1 MQMSRTFTYI
11 YADDQPFVK
20 QMANLKS
27 EPADDDI
34 DLLAKLIKKYRI
46 FDKKLKKRVD
56 IRYTWWYINKALG
69 ERQ

>member
-1 MQMSRTFTYI
+1 MSRTFTYI